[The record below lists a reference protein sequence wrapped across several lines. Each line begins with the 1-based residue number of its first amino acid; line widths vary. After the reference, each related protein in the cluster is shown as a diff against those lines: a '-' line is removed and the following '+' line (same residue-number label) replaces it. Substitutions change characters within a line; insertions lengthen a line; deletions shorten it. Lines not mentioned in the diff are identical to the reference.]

1 MTRTQKT
8 IAYQGEAGAFSH
20 QAALAWYPNYEAIA
34 FPTFDEAFEAVR
46 TGMVDLGMIPVENSL
61 AGRVSDVY
69 HLLPEAGLSIVAEH
83 FLPIELVLM
92 ALPGK
97 LLGDLSSVASH
108 PMALM
113 QCRQSLMRLHLRP
126 EATFDTAGAARRLKD
141 NGPDHQGV
149 IAPLLASEI
158 YGLDILSRNMEDAQ
172 HNTTR
177 FLVLSPMNARSS
189 ILVADFEGPAMTS
202 FVFRVRN
209 IPAALYKALGGFA
222 TNGVNLTKLESYFEQ
237 GSFAATSFFC
247 DVEGRP
253 EDAALQRAFEE
264 LSFFAAKLT
273 YLGVYPQDPFRR
285 SSSGAEA

>member
-1 MTRTQKT
+1 MTKAPKT

-20 QAALAWYPNYEAIA
+20 QAARSWYPDHEAIGFA
-34 FPTFDEAFEAVR
+34 TFDEAFEAVR
-46 TGMVDLGMIPVENSL
+46 SQTVDLGMIPVENSL
-61 AGRVSDVY
+61 VGRVSDVY
-69 HLLPEAGLSIVAEH
+69 HLLPAAGLRIIAEH

-92 ALPGK
+92 ARPGQE
-97 LLGDLSSVASH
+97 LRDISSVASH

-113 QCRQSLMRLHLRP
+113 QCRQSLMRLNLRP
-126 EATFDTAGAARRLKD
+126 EATFDTAGAARKLKEG
-141 NGPDHQGV
+141 GPDNQGV
-149 IAPLLASEI
+149 IAPILASEI
-158 YGLDILSRNMEDAQ
+158 YGLSVLSRNMEDAN

-177 FLVLSPMNARSS
+177 FLVLKSMQGQAKIP
-189 ILVADFEGPAMTS
+189 VADFEGPAMTS

-253 EDAALQRAFEE
+253 DDQALRLAFEE

-273 YLGVYPQDPFRR
+273 YLGVYPQDPFRL
-285 SSSGAEA
+285 SKD

>member
-1 MTRTQKT
+1 MKSERKT

-20 QAALAWYPNYEAIA
+20 QAAKTWYRDHEAVA
-34 FPTFDEAFEAVR
+34 YPSFDEAFEAVR
-46 TGMVDLGMIPVENSL
+46 TGAVDLGMIPVENSL
-61 AGRVSDVY
+61 VGRVSDVY
-69 HLLPEAGLSIVAEH
+69 HLLPEARLRIIAEH
-83 FLPIELVLM
+83 FMPIELVLM

-97 LLGDLSSVASH
+97 TIGDIISVASH

-113 QCRQSLMRLHLRP
+113 QCRQSLMGLNLRP
-126 EATFDTAGAARRLKD
+126 EATFDTAGAARRLKEG
-141 NGPDHQGV
+141 GPENQGV

-158 YGLDILSRNMEDAQ
+158 YGLDVLARHLEDAQ

-177 FLVLSPMNARSS
+177 FLVLKSMEGEAELPQ
-189 ILVADFEGPAMTS
+189 ADFDGPAMTS

-222 TNGVNLTKLESYFEQ
+222 TNGVNLTKLESYFEH

-253 EDAALQRAFEE
+253 DDEALRLAFDE
-264 LSFFAAKLT
+264 LSYFAAKLT

-285 SSSGAEA
+285 H